1 MAHVT
6 FVHGMANK
14 PPADLMLQL
23 WLRALA
29 RDDPKPEVHAPPNAG
44 LDLGTLGASVDSV
57 YWADVLYATPETD
70 VSSYESGAEERA
82 SIEGVPVADAAA
94 GTREAATAD
103 RWRANLSPGEAAFVR
118 RLEEQLRF
126 EAAGSQDV
134 AVRMAVAST
143 VERIPLPDFVKRP
156 LMEKLLRDV
165 HHYFFNVEFSP
176 RPGATYRVRDELQRR
191 FLEHVIAHADER
203 PHVVVCHSMGTFV
216 TYDCV
221 RNRPECPPIDGL
233 ITLGSPLGLDE
244 VQDAVAPRGGRVDF
258 PDEKLKG
265 PWINIFDP
273 LDPVVGFDPHFANDY
288 LRNGAEAVVDVRE
301 SSWGEWRHN
310 IVKYLAGP
318 RMRAELRRLLAGA
331 ELESLTRART
341 SGSAAA
347 ARAAGERESVAPESD
362 ASTARASGP
371 PAPPPPAAVA
381 RLDANAIRTLDREEL
396 ARLGDEV
403 ARAGTLEGVA
413 AKPEQVVA
421 LAAALRAQRLFP
433 ELSAVAA
440 SAAAKRT
447 ESPMLR
453 RLHAQALIEA
463 GELADAEALL
473 RGLLQTNE
481 ELEAKGLL
489 GRIEKQRYVN
499 QMLAGAKGKPGQLRK
514 AIDAYLDAYEGD
526 AGKPFWHGINAA
538 ALLELG
544 ARKKV
549 RHDRSADAQRI
560 AHAIAKRLQ
569 QEFVDDKAG
578 FWELATAGEAC
589 LALGA
594 VDAAELWY
602 RRAIDVPDVEPFA
615 LASSVRQLKEVWGL
629 NAGEGVGR
637 RLLPPLETA
646 LARRGKVALFTAQA
660 VGHPDADGKLEKIFG
675 DTGFMSPEKIRLG
688 LKRCE
693 AVGRVEETTGDGVGT
708 GFAVPGSEL
717 SDALPGR
724 YVFVT
729 NNHVV
734 SSTNADSLRIGN
746 AQVTFHALRD
756 AAGKPFTTRF
766 ASILR
771 ESPVDQLDFT
781 VLEFE
786 NQPPGLEPY
795 PVADALPTVN
805 SGQRLYVIGHP
816 RGGGLMFSMQD
827 NRLIDHG
834 APTDFRVHYRTPT
847 EPGSSGSPVFN
858 GGWELVALHHS
869 GSATMNRIHGAGTYE
884 ANEGI
889 WIQSIRRSMK
899 A

>member
-1 MAHVT
+1 
-6 FVHGMANK
+6 
-14 PPADLMLQL
+14 
-23 WLRALA
+23 
-29 RDDPKPEVHAPPNAG
+29 
-44 LDLGTLGASVDSV
+44 
-57 YWADVLYATPETD
+57 
-70 VSSYESGAEERA
+70 
-82 SIEGVPVADAAA
+82 
-94 GTREAATAD
+94 
-103 RWRANLSPGEAAFVR
+103 
-118 RLEEQLRF
+118 
-126 EAAGSQDV
+126 
-134 AVRMAVAST
+134 
-143 VERIPLPDFVKRP
+143 
-156 LMEKLLRDV
+156 
-165 HHYFFNVEFSP
+165 
-176 RPGATYRVRDELQRR
+176 
-191 FLEHVIAHADER
+191 
-203 PHVVVCHSMGTFV
+203 
-216 TYDCV
+216 
-221 RNRPECPPIDGL
+221 
-233 ITLGSPLGLDE
+233 
-244 VQDAVAPRGGRVDF
+244 
-258 PDEKLKG
+258 
-265 PWINIFDP
+265 
-273 LDPVVGFDPHFANDY
+273 
-288 LRNGAEAVVDVRE
+288 
-301 SSWGEWRHN
+301 
-310 IVKYLAGP
+310 
-318 RMRAELRRLLAGA
+318 MRAELRRLLAGA

-347 ARAAGERESVAPESD
+347 ARAAGERESVAPESVP
-362 ASTARASGP
+362 STARASGP
-371 PAPPPPAAVA
+371 PAPSPAAAA
-381 RLDANAIRTLDREEL
+381 RLDANSIRALDREEL

-403 ARAGTLEGVA
+403 VRAGTLEGAA

-433 ELSAVAA
+433 ELSALAA
-440 SAAAKRT
+440 SAIAKRM

-453 RLHAQALIEA
+453 RLHAQALIEG
-463 GELADAEALL
+463 GELAEAETLL

-499 QMLAGAKGKPGQLRK
+499 RMLAGAKGRPGQLRK

-526 AGKPFWHGINAA
+526 ARKPYWHGINAV

-549 RHDRSADAQRI
+549 RHDRSAEAPRI

-637 RLLPPLETA
+637 RLLPSLEAA

-660 VGHPDADGKLEKIFG
+660 VGHPDADDKFEKIFG

-717 SDALPGR
+717 SDALPSR

-746 AQVTFHALRD
+746 TQVTFHALRD

-771 ESPVDQLDFT
+771 ESPLDQLDFT
-781 VLEFE
+781 VLELE
-786 NQPPGLEPY
+786 HQPPGLEPY
-795 PVADALPTVN
+795 PIADALPTVN

>member
-44 LDLGTLGASVDSV
+44 LDPGTLGASVDSV
-57 YWADVLYATPETD
+57 YWADVLYPTPETD
-70 VSSYESGAEERA
+70 VSAYESGAEERA

-94 GTREAATAD
+94 AARAAATAD
-103 RWRANLSPGEAAFVR
+103 RWRADLSPGESAFVR

-126 EAAGSQDV
+126 EAGAAPEAS
-134 AVRMAVAST
+134 ARMAVASAA
-143 VERIPLPDFVKRP
+143 ERIPLPDFVKRP
-156 LMEKLLRDV
+156 LMELLLRDV

-191 FLEHVIAHADER
+191 FLERVIAHADER
-203 PHVVVCHSMGTFV
+203 PHVIVCHSMGTFI
-216 TYDCV
+216 TYDCI
-221 RNRPECPPIDGL
+221 RNRAECPPIDGL
-233 ITLGSPLGLDE
+233 LTLGSPLGLDE
-244 VQDAVAPRGGRVDF
+244 VQDAVAPRGGHVDF

-273 LDPVVGFDPHFANDY
+273 LDPVVGFDPRFANDF
-288 LRNGAEAVVDVRE
+288 LRNGAEAVVDIRE
-301 SSWGEWRHN
+301 SNWGEWRHN

-318 RMRAELRRLLAGA
+318 RLRAELRRLLTGA
-331 ELESLTRART
+331 QLESLPRARRSRPAT
-341 SGSAAA
+341 AERGLGEGESIAPASRGAVP
-347 ARAAGERESVAPESD
+347 RAPAPTVAPQP
-362 ASTARASGP
+362 GG
-371 PAPPPPAAVA
+371 AAK
-381 RLDANAIRTLDREEL
+381 LDATSIPKLDRGEL
-396 ARLGDEV
+396 ARLADEV
-403 ARAGTLEGVA
+403 VRTGALEGLA
-413 AKPEQVVA
+413 ATPEQIVP
-421 LAAALRAQRLFP
+421 LGSALRAQRLFP
-433 ELSAVAA
+433 ELADLADSAPA
-440 SAAAKRT
+440 RRM
-447 ESPMLR
+447 ESPTLQ
-453 RLHAQALIEA
+453 RLHAQALIES
-463 GELADAEALL
+463 GKLAEAEALL
-473 RGLLQTNE
+473 RGLLKSDE
-481 ELEAKGLL
+481 ALEAKGLL

-499 QMLAGAKGKPGQLRK
+499 QMLAQGKGQPGQLRR

-526 AGKPFWHGINAA
+526 ARKPFWHGVNAV

-549 RHDRSADAQRI
+549 RHDRSAEAPRI
-560 AHAIAKRLQ
+560 AHGIAKRLQ
-569 QEFVDDKAG
+569 QAWESDKAG

-602 RRAIDVPDVEPFA
+602 RRAIDAPDVEPFA

-629 NAGEGVGR
+629 NASEGVGR
-637 RLLPPLETA
+637 HLLPPLEAA
-646 LARRGKVALFTAQA
+646 LAARGKIALFTGEA
-660 VGHPDADGKLEKIFG
+660 VRQPDAGERLEKIFG

-693 AVGRVEETTGDGVGT
+693 AVGRVEEPTGDGVGT
-708 GFAVPGSEL
+708 GFAIPGSEL
-717 SDALPGR
+717 SDALPNS

-734 SSTNADSLRIGN
+734 SSTNADALRIGN
-746 AQVTFHALRD
+746 AQVTFHAVRD

-766 ASILR
+766 RGILR
-771 ESPVDQLDFT
+771 ESPFDQLDYT
-781 VLEFE
+781 VLELLS
-786 NQPPGLEPY
+786 QPPGLEPY
-795 PVADALPTVN
+795 PVADTLPTVN

-834 APTDFRVHYRTPT
+834 APADWRVHYRTPT

-869 GSATMNRIHGAGTYE
+869 GSATMNRIHGTGTYE

-889 WIQSIRRSMK
+889 WIQAIRKKMS